1 MKQICAAVLALPL
14 LATSPASAE
23 MLDLSTITC
32 KDFVAGSKERIGVML
47 AWMDGYYRD
56 EDDPPIL
63 DFDRFNKNAERLG
76 AYCASHPNVRLIT
89 AADSLFE
96 KKK

>member
-76 AYCASHPNVRLIT
+76 AYCASHPSVGLIT

>member
-14 LATSPASAE
+14 LATSQASAE
-23 MLDLSTITC
+23 ILDLSTITC

-47 AWMDGYYRD
+47 AWMDGYYRE

-63 DFDRFNKNAERLG
+63 DCDRFNKHAERLG
-76 AYCASHPNVRLIT
+76 AYCASPPSVALIT